1 MRQTYFIINPKAK
14 NGHCLKIWQE
24 IEMKLKE
31 MSLPYFAFFT
41 ETPGHAQKISTQ
53 IVSKGHK
60 EVIIIAVGGDGTLHE
75 VMNGVV
81 NHKNIILGVIPGG
94 SGNDFSRGFHI
105 PSNPS
110 EALNFIIR
118 LMKDESPFIDTGKIN
133 LENDQEHY
141 FINNMGTGFD
151 ALVSYEVNQSRMK
164 SLLNKL
170 SLGRLVYVYVLLKK
184 LFTYHCSTISIMI
197 DGKKHIFEHTWF
209 VTVSNQPYYGG
220 GMKIAPLAIPD
231 DGLLDITVVHHLS
244 KVKLLFVFI
253 SVFWGKH
260 IYFKEVEMLKGKS
273 MSIQSSSNLFVHADG
288 EFIGYT
294 PLNIQIQ
301 PNSLRV
307 LTRKYDRKADLRREE
322 VE

>member
-1 MRQTYFIINPKAK
+1 MRQINFIINPKAK
-14 NGHCLKIWQE
+14 NGHCLKIWQA

-31 MSLPYFAFFT
+31 TSLPYFAFFT
-41 ETPGHAQKISTQ
+41 ETPGHAQKISAQ
-53 IVSKGHK
+53 IVSKEHK

-105 PSNPS
+105 PSEPS
-110 EALNFIIR
+110 EALQHIIR

-133 LENDQEHY
+133 LENDREHY

-151 ALVSYEVNQSRMK
+151 ALISYEVNQSRMK
-164 SLLNKL
+164 GLLNKL
-170 SLGRLVYVYVLLKK
+170 SLGRLVYVYILLKK

-220 GMKIAPLAIPD
+220 GMKIAPSAIPD

-260 IYFKEVEMLKGKS
+260 IYFKEVEMLKGTS

-294 PLNIQIQ
+294 PLNIQVQ